1 MRFFKRMQ
9 KKFLIA
15 FLGTLTLNAKDFG
28 VMGETFMIQ
37 ETSLLNVI
45 QSKLKTLSD
54 TGKIKDLE
62 KEIQNH
68 IQTSLKNPKAVL
80 NIGHTKVEKIH
91 TYDPSIT
98 VKTDLKDNEGN
109 VFHKKGDVV
118 NPLKQMNMTKPLLF
132 IDGEEKSH
140 IEWAKKKLQLNRFS
154 KVILVKGKPFD
165 IHIESEDSTA
175 GIYEQP
181 IYFDQEGVLTKK
193 LGIQNV
199 PAIVSQN
206 GDVLEV
212 KEEVADGV

>member
-1 MRFFKRMQ
+1 MH
-9 KKFLIA
+9 KKFLILL
-15 FLGTLTLNAKDFG
+15 LGTLTLKAKDLG

-37 ETSLLNVI
+37 ETSLLDVI

-54 TGKIKDLE
+54 TGKLKDLE
-62 KEIQNH
+62 KEIQNR
-68 IQTSLKNPKAVL
+68 IQISLKNPKAVQ
-80 NIGHTKVEKIH
+80 NIAHTKVEKTH

-98 VKTDLKDNEGN
+98 VKSDLKDSQGK

-118 NPLKQMNMTKPLLF
+118 NPLKQMKMTKPLLF

-165 IHIESEDSTA
+165 IHIESEDPTV
-175 GIYEQP
+175 GVYEHP
-181 IYFDQEGVLTKK
+181 IYFDQEGILTKK

-199 PAIVSQN
+199 PSIVSQK

-212 KEEVADGV
+212 KEEVPNVI